1 MVLGARRYDGSRQ
14 LREPLVPQ
22 PSLINEIRPT
32 GLRILKWE
40 LYSSRVEAKDRHR
53 RRATRMV
60 AREFEQVKERPHMA
74 RSNATR
80 VKKPGRIAAVAAPA
94 SRVAAA
100 VTRRAVTV
108 TRPPASKTPSVEA
121 LWKRYATL
129 KGEAGADAER
139 EELRNDLIVRF
150 LHLVRYT
157 AERMRTRLPA
167 EVEVDDLI
175 SAGLFGLM
183 DAIDAFDLSRG
194 IKFETYCPQ
203 RIRGAIFDELRAM
216 DWVPRLV
223 RSRTTKVERVRKE
236 IEMRHGRPATDPE
249 IRERLGV
256 SADEFEKISRDSK
269 PVGIVSLNKKWSD
282 PDSANESRE
291 IDVAHPDGAG
301 DPFKQL
307 QRQDLQTL
315 LTKGLTRAE
324 RLIVILYYYEEL
336 TMKEI
341 GLTLALS
348 ESRVS
353 QMHSSIL
360 LRLKSQMKHRLKE
373 IEQS

>member
-1 MVLGARRYDGSRQ
+1 M
-14 LREPLVPQ
+14 
-22 PSLINEIRPT
+22 
-32 GLRILKWE
+32 
-40 LYSSRVEAKDRHR
+40 
-53 RRATRMV
+53 TRT
-60 AREFEQVKERPHMA
+60 
-74 RSNATR
+74 NATR
-80 VKKPGRIAAVAAPA
+80 EKRRPTRDAVAVSPREKSAEKPQGNK
-94 SRVAAA
+94 R
-100 VTRRAVTV
+100 
-108 TRPPASKTPSVEA
+108 SVVGRTKAGTKATADA
-121 LWKRYATL
+121 LWVRYASL
-129 KGEAGADAER
+129 RDRPGADAER
-139 EELRNDLIVRF
+139 EDVRNQLIVKF
-150 LHLVRYT
+150 HHLVRYT

-203 RIRGAIFDELRAM
+203 RVRGAIFDELRAM

-236 IEMRHGRPATDPE
+236 IEMRCGRPATDTE
-249 IRERLGV
+249 IQERLGV
-256 SADEFEKISRDSK
+256 GKDEFEKISRDSK
-269 PVGIVSLNKKWSD
+269 PVGIVSLNKKWTD
-282 PDSANESRE
+282 PDAANETRE
-291 IDVAHPDGAG
+291 IDVAQPDGEG
-301 DPFKQL
+301 DPFRNL

-315 LTKGLTRAE
+315 LTKGLTRSE

-341 GLTLALS
+341 GLTLDLS

-360 LRLKSQMKHRLKE
+360 ARLKSQMKHRLKE
-373 IEQS
+373 IEQQ